1 MPKIAFT
8 DLSIRALKEG
18 VYFDTKTPAFGIRV
32 GKRRRT
38 WIVLK
43 GDRSTKLRLGH
54 FPELSLSEARRRAL
68 VALGS
73 PHTPSTAPSFPV
85 ALDQFLA
92 LDRWKP
98 RSKYEI
104 ERTLRRHF
112 HWQKTLDKI
121 THNDVASVIDGIR
134 AKHEAAHALKDIKT
148 FFSWCVPRFIRHSPC
163 EGLRAPVRYMPR
175 TRLLS
180 DDEIKRI
187 WNAAGNLGGYGRL
200 VRLLIATGQRV
211 NQIATLRRE
220 WVDDDARQ
228 ISFPPAAMKSN
239 RPHLIPYGDLT
250 AGLLRDIGECPTR
263 CQGKKKRDLDSLS
276 GVSGYVLHDIRRY
289 FASSMARLGV
299 KQEVTE
305 RLLSHRS
312 GIISGI
318 VAVYTLHDFMPE
330 MRQAVDLYQNHLTDL
345 LKN

>member
-18 VYFDTKTPAFGIRV
+18 VYFDTKTPAFGMRV

-43 GDRSTKLRLGH
+43 GARSTKLRLGH

-73 PHTPSTAPSFPV
+73 PFSPSHAPPFPD
-85 ALDQFLA
+85 ALDQFLS

-112 HWQKTLDKI
+112 HWHKPLDKI

-134 AKHEAAHALKDIKT
+134 ARHEAAHALKDIKT
-148 FFSWCVPRFIRHSPC
+148 FFSWCVPRFIAHSPC
-163 EGLRAPVRYMPR
+163 DGLKSPARYVPR
-175 TRLLS
+175 TRLLT

-187 WNAAGNLGGYGRL
+187 WAAAEELGGYGRN
-200 VRLLIATGQRV
+200 VRLLITTGQRV
-211 NQIATLRRE
+211 NQIATLQPE
-220 WVDDDARQ
+220 WIEEDVRL
-228 ISFPPAAMKSN
+228 ISFPPAVMKSN
-239 RPHLIPYGDLT
+239 RRHIVPYGDLT
-250 AGLLRDIGECPTR
+250 ARLLEGISDRPRTF
-263 CQGKKKRDLDSLS
+263 QGKKKQELDTLS
-276 GVSGYVLHDIRRY
+276 GVSGYVLHDFRRY
-289 FASSMARLGV
+289 YSSTHARLRTPID
-299 KQEVTE
+299 VTE
-305 RLLSHRS
+305 AMLDHVAGARS
-312 GIISGI
+312 QVQQIYDRYDRM
-318 VAVYTLHDFMPE
+318 VE
-330 MRQAVDLYQNHLTDL
+330 MREAVDSFERHIQQLVAG
-345 LKN
+345 

>member
-18 VYFDTKTPAFGIRV
+18 VYFDIKTPAFGIRV

-43 GDRSTKLRLGH
+43 GERSTKLRLGH

-73 PHTPSTAPSFPV
+73 PHTPSTAPSFPE

-163 EGLRAPVRYMPR
+163 EGLKAPARYTPR

-180 DDEIKRI
+180 DDEVKRI
-187 WNAAGNLGGYGRL
+187 WIAAASLGGYGLL
-200 VRLLIATGQRV
+200 VQLLIATGQRV
-211 NQIATLRRE
+211 NQIVTLRRE
-220 WVDDDARQ
+220 WIDEDARQ

-239 RPHLIPYGDLT
+239 RRHMIPYGDLT
-250 AGLLRDIGECPTR
+250 VSLLRDIGDGPSS
-263 CQGKKKRDLDSLS
+263 CQGKKKRELGQRFRSSNHIMRPCRACRSMCEFEEEALDEMSLPPPAQDL
-276 GVSGYVLHDIRRY
+276 RP
-289 FASSMARLGV
+289 ARWLG
-299 KQEVTE
+299 
-305 RLLSHRS
+305 RLLRRFSRWL
-312 GIISGI
+312 I
-318 VAVYTLHDFMPE
+318 P
-330 MRQAVDLYQNHLTDL
+330 LTQVR
-345 LKN
+345 